1 VSTPS
6 AAVLRA
12 YAEELRELAKAQ
24 AERATSCATLLD
36 AVSRLDNDDTW
47 RGSYPDE
54 THQSVQAWVRGLA
67 ESAKSCDEQAASW
80 RGLAADLDRKADAL
94 PPAT

>member
-12 YAEELRELAKAQ
+12 YADELRELARAQ

-36 AVSRLDNDDTW
+36 AVTRLDNDDTW
-47 RGSYPDE
+47 RGTYPTE
-54 THQSVQAWVRGLA
+54 THETLQAWATGLA
-67 ESAKSCDEQAASW
+67 ETAKTCDEQAASW
-80 RGLAADLDRKADAL
+80 RTMAADLDRRADAQ
-94 PPAT
+94 PAPK